1 MSSRIIAAGSATE
14 ARSWR
19 APAMDGAP
27 PPPPRPAGPA
37 PGGGLVTAGALAD
50 LQREA
55 YDEAYRV
62 GHREGLAAGERAM
75 QERVQR
81 LDDLIG
87 DLARPFEQLDVEVE
101 QELLGLAMALAKQLV
116 RREIRL
122 DPTQVI
128 AVVREAVSVLPVS
141 AREVRVHLHPEDAEI
156 IRQYLAPTENER
168 AWQVVEDPVMMR
180 GGCQVVTPT
189 SRVDARLE
197 TRLGRV
203 LSELLGSERSAD
215 SRAAEL
221 P

>member
-1 MSSRIIAAGSATE
+1 MDAT
-14 ARSWR
+14 SWQ
-19 APAMDGAP
+19 APEMDSAP
-27 PPPPRPAGPA
+27 PPRAAGPV
-37 PGGGLVTAGALAD
+37 PSGGLVTAGALTD

-55 YDEAYRV
+55 YQEAYDV
-62 GHREGLAAGERAM
+62 GYRDGVAAGEQAV

-81 LDDLIG
+81 LDNLIA
-87 DLARPFEQLDVEVE
+87 DLARPFERLDAEVE

-122 DPTQVI
+122 DPTQII
-128 AVVREAVSVLPVS
+128 AVVREAVSVLPVA
-141 AREVRVHLHPEDAEI
+141 ARDVRVHLHPEDAVI

-168 AWQVVEDPVMMR
+168 AWQVIEDPVMMR
-180 GGCQVVTPT
+180 GGCQVITPI

-197 TRLGRV
+197 TRLGKV

-215 SRAAEL
+215 GRAPDA